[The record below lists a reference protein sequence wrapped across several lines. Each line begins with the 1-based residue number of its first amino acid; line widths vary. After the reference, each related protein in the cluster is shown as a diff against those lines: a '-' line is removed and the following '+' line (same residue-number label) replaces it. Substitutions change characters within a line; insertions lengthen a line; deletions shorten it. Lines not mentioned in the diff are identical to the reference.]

1 MTLTVVPPLPVTPL
15 SIQAPALPRRR
26 IYAGDSLWVLAHL
39 LPDSLDALVCDPP
52 AGIGFMGKEW
62 DTPGALV
69 ERKPDTSVAWDRVG
83 GNHHA
88 VDNADKVRTLRVEGA
103 KFRATLMPIFRQC
116 LRVLKPGAHGLVW
129 ALPRTSHWT
138 AMALEDAGFEVRDR
152 FQHWFGSGFPKSMDI
167 SKAIDKAAGATRE
180 VTGTHASPAGSF
192 GRGITMGGGEKE
204 TVELTAAATEDA
216 KRWEGWG
223 TALKPACEDW
233 WLVRKPLNGSV
244 VENVLALGT
253 GALNIDA
260 SRIAGTP
267 RATGTVNPHAESGVH
282 GTYGRDART
291 DRQMRYDANLPTGR
305 WPSHLLLTH
314 AASCRRVGS
323 KLLTATSEPITM
335 DESEFDAVPVT
346 GVEEVPVFECDP
358 SCPIRCLDEQTSD
371 QEGASRFFQTFEQEP
386 DPFLYAAKASRS
398 DKGAGNLHPTVK
410 STKLMEYLIRMV
422 TPPGGTVLDP
432 FGGSGT
438 TAVAAARLGFGY
450 LLCEREP
457 AYLDI
462 ICQRLQVER
471 STVMSLRLIQGG
483 AVPPVPAP
491 PPRNFLVVHPK
502 DLSEEALHAL
512 WAQIGQALIPASGG
526 QPFEVT
532 MAIADWRVNFE
543 KSGGWQEWINTV
555 VGRGY
560 ASGSYRYAGFVVAGR
575 MLGQASAQIVKLAL
589 VRRAPVVIYEPG
601 APLREATRVYQISAD
616 WREGFRVD

>member
-1 MTLTVVPPLPVTPL
+1 MTLTVVPPLPLTPL

-26 IYAGDSLWVLAHL
+26 IYSGDSLWVLAHL
-39 LPDSLDALVCDPP
+39 MPDSLDALVCDPP

-62 DTPGALV
+62 DTFGSSNQHA
-69 ERKPDTSVAWDRVG
+69 EQDR
-83 GNHHA
+83 
-88 VDNADKVRTLRVEGA
+88 NAAYDKVGKGASPFAYSGSGRSEGDRDQFIA
-103 KFRATLMPIFRQC
+103 SIIPIFRQC

-138 AMALEDAGFEVRDR
+138 ATALEEAGFEVRDL

-167 SKAIDKAAGATRE
+167 SKAIDKAAGAARE
-180 VTGTHASPAGSF
+180 VT
-192 GRGITMGGGEKE
+192 EE
-204 TVELTAAATEDA
+204 A

-223 TALKPACEDW
+223 TALKPAVEMW

-244 VENVLALGT
+244 VENVLSLGT

-260 SRIAGTP
+260 SRIGI
-267 RATGTVNPHAESGVH
+267 ATHA
-282 GTYGRDART
+282 A
-291 DRQMRYDANLPTGR
+291 GR

-323 KLLTATSEPITM
+323 KVVKAASEPVTM
-335 DESEFDAVPVT
+335 DESEFDAVPVA
-346 GVEEVPVFECDP
+346 GVEEVAVFECDP
-358 SCPIRCLDEQTSD
+358 SCPIRRLDEQTGTLTSGVLKRGTVAAAEGTD
-371 QEGASRFFQTFEQEP
+371 IFGSRTSYVKDKDYGGDSGGASRFFQTFEQEP

-398 DKGAGNLHPTVK
+398 DREGCIDGSRITTPAIHPTVK
-410 STKLMEYLIRMV
+410 PTKLMEYLIRMV

-450 LLCEREP
+450 VLCEREP
-457 AYLDI
+457 QYLDI

-483 AVPPVPAP
+483 AAQQPVPAA

-502 DLSEEALHAL
+502 GLSEEEMHVL
-512 WAQIGQALIPASGG
+512 WTQIGQALIPAAGG
-526 QPFEVT
+526 QPFELT
-532 MAIADWRVNFE
+532 MALADWRVNFE
-543 KSGGWQEWINTV
+543 KSGGWQEWINSV

-560 ASGSYRYAGFVVAGR
+560 ASGDYRYAGFVVAGR
-575 MLGQASAQIVKLAL
+575 VLGQASAEIVKLAL

-601 APLREATRVYQISAD
+601 APLRVASRVYQISAD